1 MKDFLDYAK
10 PAAGIGFMGILS
22 THGSKLI
29 LQNNISLDTLGK
41 YFSYLSYVGILF
53 LLFSATQEYLIPKLF
68 HLKAHTSQN
77 IRILIMYLWTL
88 FGYTYFVVFD
98 KLSYIFIPNDY
109 KLNYDIVFLIFLV
122 QIISITRTL
131 PGLYFDIEKRLNVK
145 FTIFVFSTFLYMV
158 LIFSIENLETFLNY
172 FILYFVLL
180 AVLYFLVSK
189 ELKFLVNFS
198 ILQIFNILIFLFF
211 INYLIQFQN
220 IALVITSS
228 TSILILIK
236 IFRDYEALPN
246 LNSG

>member
-1 MKDFLDYAK
+1 
-10 PAAGIGFMGILS
+10 
-22 THGSKLI
+22 
-29 LQNNISLDTLGK
+29 
-41 YFSYLSYVGILF
+41 
-53 LLFSATQEYLIPKLF
+53 
-68 HLKAHTSQN
+68 
-77 IRILIMYLWTL
+77 MYLWTL

-211 INYLIQFQN
+211 IDYLIQFQN